1 MNRLDRYISREV
13 GIVLVGSLVVV
24 ILAFL
29 GGYLFELLAPL
40 LSKGAD
46 PFIVSQ
52 YLAYRVPDALVRG
65 LPLAF
70 FFALLLTLSRLGE
83 ESELKA
89 MLAGGVSKVRVLF
102 PLLLFAAGLFVL
114 CIIGAE
120 TIVPKGIQAGQNVLR
135 QAVFQKPRALLQ
147 PGTKLIDAYGRIVYV
162 GKVNDT
168 SIGEVRVITADEILS
183 AEEGRFQEG
192 ALVLSKGLRL
202 TYGNA
207 RPRTVAQFERATVPL
222 VELGFDPQGGG
233 NSNLSIPELRSRI
246 AQYRQQKLPFHSELT
261 ALYRKW
267 AEPAAVFSFAIF
279 AVGLAFFLLGGSRS
293 LGLLGVVVLTFIYY
307 ATWSVGRIMGEQGVI
322 PPFVAA
328 WGPNL
333 LYALAGLALLR
344 LGRR

>member
-1 MNRLDRYISREV
+1 MNALDRYLTREV
-13 GIVLVGSLVVV
+13 SVVLLGSLVVV

-29 GGYLFELLAPL
+29 GGYLFEVLAPL
-40 LSKGAD
+40 LAKGAD

-52 YLAYRVPDALVRG
+52 YLAYRVPDAVVRG

-70 FFALLLTLSRLGE
+70 FFALLLTLSRMGE

-102 PLLLFAAGLFVL
+102 PLLLLGAGLFVL
-114 CIIGAE
+114 CILGAE
-120 TIVPKGIQAGQNVLR
+120 SIVPKGIQAGQNVLR

-147 PGTKLIDAYGRIVYV
+147 PGTKLIDAYGRIVYIGRV
-162 GKVNDT
+162 SDT
-168 SIGEVRVITADEILS
+168 DIGEIRVITPDEIVS
-183 AEEGRFQEG
+183 AAEGHFQEG
-192 ALVLSKGLRL
+192 ALVLSKGLRV
-202 TYGNA
+202 TYGNS
-207 RPRTVAQFERATVPL
+207 RPRTVARFDRATVPL
-222 VELGFDPQGGG
+222 VEPGFEPQGG
-233 NSNLSIPELRSRI
+233 NSNLSIPELRNRI
-246 AQYRQQKLPFHSELT
+246 IQYRQQRVPYHAELT

-293 LGLLGVVVLTFIYY
+293 LGMVGVVVLTFIYY
-307 ATWSVGRIMGEQGVI
+307 ATWSVGRIMGEQGVL
-322 PPFVAA
+322 PPFIAA

-344 LGRR
+344 MGRR